1 LTPKKRKKVLDKKKK
16 CIFEPR
22 KLWGIA
28 KMAIG
33 HPTKEAFEIII
44 NALNEMYPGYIETKQ
59 NWVFNNAGGA
69 MGQMTVLHGSLRE
82 YILLFGTNQG
92 TEGHSGR
99 YKAEVFDFV
108 FKGEMLCEY
117 EGRFEREVHKPGSAA
132 YLPSSIVKH
141 YCIKE
146 EGWMLEYARGN
157 ILSMLPFGFADSILS
172 ALDYITVMRII
183 WHYARLVIR
192 NMFKNGKDIGI
203 VIKWI
208 LIIGFGVWIVFYGIP
223 WILRVLI

>member
-1 LTPKKRKKVLDKKKK
+1 MTHKKRKSFLEKKKK

-22 KLWGIA
+22 TLWKIA

-44 NALNEMYPGYIETKQ
+44 KNLEKAYPGYIETKQ
-59 NWVFNNAGGA
+59 NWIFNNAGGA

-117 EGRFEREVHKPGSAA
+117 EGRFEREVHKPSSAA
-132 YLPSSIVKH
+132 YLPSSMVKH
-141 YCIKE
+141 YCIKDE
-146 EGWMLEYARGN
+146 AWMLEYARGN
-157 ILSMLPFGFADSILS
+157 IISMLPFGFADSILS
-172 ALDYITVMRII
+172 TLDYIPVMRII
-183 WHYARLVIR
+183 WHYGRLVIR
-192 NMFKNGKDIGI
+192 NLFKRGKDIGI

-208 LIIGFGVWIVFYGIP
+208 LIIGISIWIVFYGIP
-223 WILRVLI
+223 WISSVL